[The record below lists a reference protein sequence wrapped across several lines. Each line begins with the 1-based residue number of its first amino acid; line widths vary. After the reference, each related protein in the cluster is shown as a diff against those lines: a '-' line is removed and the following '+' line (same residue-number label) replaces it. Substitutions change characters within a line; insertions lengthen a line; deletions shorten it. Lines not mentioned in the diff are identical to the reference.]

1 MRARIRFRLTHVI
14 CVLWVSKCPSSLSLS
29 GWLEQIDTNSEIGT
43 PSYNFN
49 LVWFWSKGRTGCCQR
64 QCFVFSPCAAG
75 CVACGQNMSQT
86 TTTRSKTEGELVF
99 RSSERRWHKS
109 IASCWLNWKSTRW
122 YQPAQSSGNLTIRVC
137 ACICGTTFLPESEA
151 GTRIRT
157 NVESQQGQISE
168 WNHMLWNGRTLRSV
182 VWMRNLYLIL
192 RCFPG
197 KNLEI
202 SNLRDCKPFNS
213 IQLGKTL
220 RH

>member
-1 MRARIRFRLTHVI
+1 MRARFRFRLTHVI

-137 ACICGTTFLPESEA
+137 ACICGTTFLPESDRDQDQDKRRKSA
-151 GTRIRT
+151 GTNFRMKPHAL
-157 NVESQQGQISE
+157 E
-168 WNHMLWNGRTLRSV
+168 WKDASFCCLDAKFVFDFTM
-182 VWMRNLYLIL
+182 
-192 RCFPG
+192 FPG
-197 KNLEI
+197 EEFGNFEFTGL
-202 SNLRDCKPFNS
+202 
-213 IQLGKTL
+213 
-220 RH
+220 